1 MRSPDD
7 FFLRRTSAVKP
18 LRCLVDTPLQHR
30 SEVDIHSDFHIMK
43 ADMNII
49 ERQTRRWVE
58 QLEDEDLAFLKRFLL
73 ASGTLKELAR
83 QYGVSYPTVRLRL
96 DRLIDKVRLIDEHHA
111 ESPFEQR
118 IRLLYAEGRLDDR
131 TFRDL
136 LTAYRDER
144 SEQ

>member
-1 MRSPDD
+1 
-7 FFLRRTSAVKP
+7 
-18 LRCLVDTPLQHR
+18 
-30 SEVDIHSDFHIMK
+30 
-43 ADMNII
+43 MNIV
-49 ERQTRRWVE
+49 EDQTHRWVE

-96 DRLIDKVRLIDEHHA
+96 DRLIDKVRLIDQFQA

-118 IRLLYAEGRLDDR
+118 IRLLYAEGRIDDR

-144 SEQ
+144 TEQR